1 MSDFT
6 KLEQVSYDDI
16 SDCVDDYFTNK
27 IQIMKELPL
36 ECQINY
42 DCYNETLKNLYFYYL
57 DHEDIARIPDIFYED
72 YIISKTEAIFKMN
85 YHKNL
90 MKDIKDNVKIII

>member
-6 KLEQVSYDDI
+6 KLEQITYDDI

-27 IQIMKELPL
+27 TNIIKDLPI

-42 DCYNETLKNLYFYYL
+42 ESYNETLKNLYFWYL
-57 DHEDIARIPDIFYED
+57 DDEDISRLPDIFYED
-72 YIISKTEAIFKMN
+72 YIVCKTETIFRMY

-90 MKDIKDNVKIII
+90 IEEIKKNVNTVI